1 MKKFALLMVLVLFL
15 FTACSSAP
23 GSSDRDP
30 SVSKLDLE
38 ELTDNVYVD
47 YDRTKY
53 ENVSAPPTYYAQ
65 YIKPDD
71 SALASLF
78 VNPPKIY
85 DDEERHERVFENE
98 HEHGYYWS
106 HGGVDYRTDDGLDIY
121 EVSRICLDVDLSSVL
136 DEDLPSVKELDF
148 MSLDEL
154 YKKFDE
160 DIRKFIDNYEIFEMT
175 AVTVDIFEEITTH
188 YENHSGI
195 EKVWCEPKDIYYIRA
210 RQFVNDIP
218 IFRGRTDTEVETV
231 FRLGSQIEA
240 GYTKNGLEYFSV
252 YGGYRVGEERP
263 ADGEFIDLKGAEQLI
278 RDYYTMP
285 YGPIYERLY
294 DCALVYVAVFEG
306 DKTVLTPAWDFY
318 FSDDGIYEERPWGAL
333 GSPAIRINAYTG
345 EFMQ

>member
-15 FTACSSAP
+15 FTACSSAQN
-23 GSSDRDP
+23 SSE
-30 SVSKLDLE
+30 SKLDLE
-38 ELTDNVYVD
+38 ELAENVYVD

-53 ENVSAPPTYYAQ
+53 ENASAPPIYYAE

-78 VNPPKIY
+78 VDPPKIY
-85 DDEERHERVFENE
+85 DDEEQRHRVFENE

-106 HGGVDYRTDDGLDIY
+106 HGGVNYRTDDGLDIS
-121 EVSRICLDVDLSSVL
+121 EVSRICLDENMSS
-136 DEDLPSVKELDF
+136 EKELDF

-175 AVTVDIFEEITTH
+175 AVTADKFEEITTH
-188 YENHSGI
+188 YEHPAGI
-195 EKVWCEPKDIYYIRA
+195 EVVFCEPRDVYFIRA

-218 IFRGRTDTEVETV
+218 IFGGRTSTEVETV
-231 FRLGSQIEA
+231 FRRGTEIEA
-240 GYTKNGLEYFSV
+240 GYTKNGLEYFSISGC
-252 YGGYRVGEERP
+252 YLIGEERP

-285 YGPIYERLY
+285 YGPKYERLY

-306 DKTVLTPAWDFY
+306 DKTVLTPAWEFY
-318 FSDDGIYEERPWGAL
+318 FSDDGIYEERPWRDL
-333 GSPAIRINAYTG
+333 WCPAARINAFTG
-345 EFMQ
+345 EFMG

>member
-1 MKKFALLMVLVLFL
+1 MKKTALLMVLVLLL
-15 FTACSSAP
+15 FTACSSEQI
-23 GSSDRDP
+23 SEE
-30 SVSKLDLE
+30 SKLDLE
-38 ELTDNVYVD
+38 ELAENVYVD

-53 ENVSAPPTYYAQ
+53 ENVSAPPIYYAQ

-85 DDEERHERVFENE
+85 DDEERHHRVFENE

-106 HGGVDYRTDDGLDIY
+106 HGGVAYRADDGLDIY
-121 EVSRICLDVDLSSVL
+121 EVSRICLD
-136 DEDLPSVKELDF
+136 EDMPSVKELDF

-160 DIRKFIDNYEIFEMT
+160 DVHKFIDNYEIFEMT
-175 AVTVDIFEEITTH
+175 AVTADKFEEITTH
-188 YENHSGI
+188 YEDPSGI
-195 EKVWCEPKDIYYIRA
+195 KKVWCEPKDIYYIRA

-218 IFRGRTDTEVETV
+218 IFSGRTSTEVETV
-231 FRLGSQIEA
+231 FRLGSEIEA
-240 GYTKNGLEYFSV
+240 GYTKNGLEFFSV
-252 YGGYRVGEERP
+252 SGGYRVGEKRP

-278 RDYYTMP
+278 RDYYQMP

-306 DKTVLTPAWDFY
+306 DKTVLTPAWEFY
-318 FSDDGIYEERPWGAL
+318 FDDGRLGERPWQDL
-333 GSPAIRINAYTG
+333 WCPAARINAYTG
-345 EFMQ
+345 EFMR